1 MKIAD
6 RNRLDKRSGAS
17 VAKYNFPAILLG
29 GYFFSGF
36 DSDDLLSVF
45 VSDFVSEEDE
55 DDAEASVLPLP
66 SLPLDFFA

>member
-6 RNRLDKRSGAS
+6 RNRLDKRREPS

-55 DDAEASVLPLP
+55 DDAEASVLLLP